1 MNVLHTSVPLQGSWY
16 PSREIQIKVRRMASE
31 FQVRSDTAIEA
42 LEVIRDP
49 ECSIRA
55 LVAIARR
62 DPRLT
67 TDILKFA
74 NSALFGS
81 RARIAS
87 LDQAVMRLGLTSCKN
102 IILACIAGSM
112 LRQPSPQYQQF
123 TNILW
128 PHSLLT
134 ATTASNLNLELGIGL
149 QGEEYAAG
157 LIHDVGRLLMRLAEP
172 RKAAEVDVLDFVEG
186 PDLLARES
194 AILGTT
200 HATLGAWFTDDMR
213 FPGSIV
219 TSIRFHHKPEEANEA
234 LCLTALVAAADEITN
249 HYHRTG
255 SLIGYD
261 LDENQGIGLLEEHG
275 VFDAREKLRGSL
287 GKVMEKAFRDAAESQ

>member
-1 MNVLHTSVPLQGSWY
+1 MNLVHLAAQTEGSWY
-16 PSREIQIKVRRMASE
+16 PEREIQAKVRKIAAD
-31 FQVRSDTAIEA
+31 FQVRSDAALEA
-42 LEVIRDP
+42 LEIIRDP
-49 ECSIRA
+49 DCSIRGV
-55 LVAIARR
+55 VAIARR
-62 DPRLT
+62 DARLT

-112 LRQPSPQYQQF
+112 LKRPSEQYQQF
-123 TNILW
+123 TEQLW
-128 PHSLLT
+128 SHSLLT

-157 LIHDVGRLLMRLAEP
+157 LIHDVGRLLLRLAEP
-172 RKAAEVDVLDFVEG
+172 AKAALADPMNFDESQ
-186 PDLLARES
+186 DLIERENQE
-194 AILGTT
+194 LGTN

-213 FPGSIV
+213 FPNSIV
-219 TSIRFHHKPEEANEA
+219 TSIRFHHQPAEATGA
-234 LCLTALVAAADEITN
+234 LCLTALIAAADEITN
-249 HYHRTG
+249 YFQRHR
-255 SLIGYD
+255 SLVGYD
-261 LDENQGIGLLEEHG
+261 PAQNQAIGLLEDHG

-287 GKVMEKAFRDAAESQ
+287 GKIMERAFRDMAENN

>member
-1 MNVLHTSVPLQGSWY
+1 MNVLHSSVQTQGSWY
-16 PSREIQIKVRRMASE
+16 PDREIQAKVRKIASD
-31 FQVRSDTAIEA
+31 FQVRSDAAMEA
-42 LEVIRDP
+42 LEIIRDP

-81 RARIAS
+81 RSRIAS

-112 LRQPSPQYQQF
+112 LKRPSEQYQQL

-128 PHSLLT
+128 SHSLLT
-134 ATTASNLNLELGIGL
+134 ATTASNLNIELGIGL
-149 QGEEYAAG
+149 LGEEYAAG
-157 LIHDVGRLLMRLAEP
+157 LIHDVGRLLLRLAEP
-172 RKAAEVDVLDFVEG
+172 EKAALADPFDFDET
-186 PDLLARES
+186 PELIARE
-194 AILGTT
+194 ARELGTS

-213 FPGSIV
+213 FPASIV
-219 TSIRFHHKPEEANEA
+219 TSIRFHHRPEDATDS
-234 LCLTALVAAADEITN
+234 LCLTALIAAADEIAN
-249 HYHRTG
+249 YYQRNG
-255 SLIGYD
+255 NLIGYD
-261 LDENQGIGLLEEHG
+261 PEQNQAIGLLEDHG
-275 VFDAREKLRGSL
+275 VFDAREKLKSSL
-287 GKVMEKAFRDAAESQ
+287 GKVMEKAFRDAAENN

>member
-1 MNVLHTSVPLQGSWY
+1 MNVLHTAVQTQGSWY
-16 PSREIQIKVRRMASE
+16 PDREIQAKVRRIASD
-31 FQVRSDTAIEA
+31 FQVRSDAALEA
-42 LEVIRDP
+42 LEVIREP
-49 ECSIRA
+49 ECSIRS

-112 LRQPSPQYQQF
+112 LKRPSQPYLEF
-123 TNILW
+123 TSVLW
-128 PHSLLT
+128 SHSLLT
-134 ATTASNLNLELGIGL
+134 AATASNLNLELSIGL

-157 LIHDVGRLLMRLAEP
+157 LIHDVGRLLLRLAEP
-172 RKAAEVDVLDFVEG
+172 AKAALADPMDFQESM
-186 PDLLARES
+186 DLIVRENQE
-194 AILGTT
+194 LGTN

-213 FPGSIV
+213 FPASIV
-219 TSIRFHHKPEEANEA
+219 SSIRFHHQPEEATES
-234 LCLTALVAAADEITN
+234 LCLSALIAAADEIAN
-249 HYHRTG
+249 HYHRCG

-261 LDENQGIGLLEEHG
+261 IEQNKGIALLEDHG
-275 VFDAREKLRGSL
+275 VFDAREKLKVSL
-287 GKVMEKAFRDAAESQ
+287 GKVMERAFRDVAENK

>member
-1 MNVLHTSVPLQGSWY
+1 MNVVHSSTPLTGSWY
-16 PSREIQIKVRRMASE
+16 PSREIQVKVRRVASE
-31 FQVRSDTAIEA
+31 FQVRSDAALEA

-112 LRQPSPQYQQF
+112 LRTQTEQYKQF
-123 TNILW
+123 TNALW
-128 PHSLLT
+128 PHCLLT
-134 ATTASNLNLELGIGL
+134 ATTASNLNAELGIGL

-157 LIHDVGRLLMRLAEP
+157 LIHDIGRLLQRLAEP
-172 RKAAEVDVLDFVEG
+172 QKAAEIDVLDFNEG
-186 PDLLARES
+186 PDLLALES
-194 AILGTT
+194 KHLGTN
-200 HATLGAWFTDDMR
+200 HAVLGAWFTEDMR
-213 FPGSIV
+213 FPVSIV
-219 TSIRFHHKPEEANEA
+219 TSIRFHHRPEDASEA

-249 HYHRTG
+249 YYHRKG

-261 LDENQGIGLLEEHG
+261 LEMNKGITLLEEHG
-275 VFDAREKLRGSL
+275 VFDAREKLKGSL
-287 GKVMEKAFRDAAESQ
+287 GKVMEKAFRDAAENR